1 MRTPS
6 SVKSGTLPGGFF
18 LSIMACLCLHAIQ
31 AAGAAPEGGPDFPG
45 DVPPVPA
52 DLEPAAEATPPRTQS
67 GVESPTEIF
76 SGPLVGASTDPQR
89 YFVFDALAMQRNNA
103 LKDGPLV
110 VENATPQF
118 TALQTNMLQSTVAPG
133 VRLLYGDYG
142 CDGVGWE
149 TGYLGLW
156 NMYSRARMESPNSLL
171 QAPGGLGFA
180 STAMQNGS
188 EGDFTG
194 ITAVQSADA
203 NVVFHQFDGGWNP
216 RSQRPSQRVNWY
228 DGGHIDWITGFRWAG
243 LDDVGVLGFTPAGA
257 PAANT

>member
-6 SVKSGTLPGGFF
+6 SVKRGTLPGGFF
-18 LSIMACLCLHAIQ
+18 LSMMACLCFHAIQ
-31 AAGAAPEGGPDFPG
+31 AAGAAPEGGLELRG
-45 DVPPVPA
+45 EVPPVPA
-52 DLEPAAEATPPRTQS
+52 DIVPAAAEPAAEATPTQTQS
-67 GVESPTEIF
+67 GVESPTEVF
-76 SGPLVGASTDPQR
+76 SGPLVGAATDPQR

-110 VENATPQF
+110 VENVTPQF

-156 NMYSRARMESPNSLL
+156 NMYSRARMESPTSLL

-180 STAMQNGS
+180 SPPPDTPNGAVDRRFDSIAAVIASRNRTTRTAPS
-188 EGDFTG
+188 P
-194 ITAVQSADA
+194 
-203 NVVFHQFDGGWNP
+203 P
-216 RSQRPSQRVNWY
+216 RHSPSPPDPR
-228 DGGHIDWITGFRWAG
+228 R
-243 LDDVGVLGFTPAGA
+243 TPNRSIRIG
-257 PAANT
+257 